1 MNLLLVWGGV
11 AAFAGLMLWLLLRE
25 TRKGAV
31 NDFKVDSN
39 DQTEKLRREL
49 NEIRREN
56 DRLAADAKRK
66 RLLKQYGR
74 D

>member
-1 MNLLLVWGGV
+1 MNLLLILGSVGV
-11 AAFAGLMLWLLLRE
+11 VAGVMTWLLLRE

-31 NDFKVDSN
+31 NDFKVESHDN
-39 DQTEKLRREL
+39 TEKLRREL

-56 DRLAADAKRK
+56 DRLAADVKR
-66 RLLKQYGR
+66 RELLDKYSR

>member
-1 MNLLLVWGGV
+1 MNLAIVWGSVGI
-11 AAFAGLMLWLLLRE
+11 FAGVLLWLLLRS

-31 NDFKVDSN
+31 NDFKVESHDN
-39 DQTEKLRREL
+39 TEKLRREL